1 MNRVEQGMAAY
12 LGKERLAF
20 LQTVRIGMAGAG
32 GLGSNCAMHL
42 VRAGFKRF
50 VLADFDRVDF
60 TNLNRQAFFAGQVG
74 DSKVRALS
82 KNMLAVNPDIE
93 FTIHDERLS
102 GEDMLS
108 VFAGCDVVVEA
119 FDAPEV
125 KKALVETMLPTGR
138 LVVAASGIGGSGNVE
153 ALRIRKVRD
162 NFYLVGD
169 GETECSEEN
178 PPLSPR
184 VGMVAAMQAD
194 VVLDH
199 FLRLYEEQG
208 GAR

>member
-12 LGKERLAF
+12 LGKGCLAY
-20 LQTVRIGMAGAG
+20 LQSVGIGIAGAG

-50 VLADFDRVDF
+50 VLVDFDRVDF
-60 TNLNRQAFFAGQVG
+60 TNLNRQVFSAEQVG
-74 DSKVRALS
+74 EFKVHALS
-82 KNMLAVNPDIE
+82 RNMLAVNRDIDC
-93 FTIHDERLS
+93 IIRNERLA
-102 GEDMLS
+102 GKDMLP
-108 VFAGCDVVVEA
+108 VFAGCDVVIEA
-119 FDAPEV
+119 FDSPEA
-125 KKALVETMLPTGR
+125 KKALVETLLPTGK
-138 LVVAASGIGGSGNVE
+138 LVVAASGIGGSGNSGAMVT
-153 ALRIRKVRD
+153 RKVRE

-169 GETECSEEN
+169 GETECSGAT

-184 VGMVAAMQAD
+184 VGLAAAMQAD

-208 GAR
+208 GA